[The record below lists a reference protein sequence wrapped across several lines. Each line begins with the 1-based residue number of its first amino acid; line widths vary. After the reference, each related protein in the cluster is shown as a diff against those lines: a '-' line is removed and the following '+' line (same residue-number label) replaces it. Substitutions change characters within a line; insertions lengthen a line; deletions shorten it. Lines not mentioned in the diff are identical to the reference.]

1 MRKNTVV
8 EGANLRIKKFILK
21 FSNLIFKIRTVV
33 SRGPIH
39 RKVIRLKSRDFLG
52 LQNLYLEAEM
62 NDERKKMC
70 AKMK

>member
-21 FSNLIFKIRTVV
+21 SSNLIFKIRTVV

-39 RKVIRLKSRDFLG
+39 RKEGYKIEIKRFFWSSKLIFRSRD
-52 LQNLYLEAEM
+52 
-62 NDERKKMC
+62 ER
-70 AKMK
+70 